1 MATYLPGMTDYIP
14 EIQEFQPDFNFY
26 AKSLQMS
33 QSKYDANHDRLSNLY
48 GSLLNSPMLREKNI
62 EERDQFFKVID
73 QDIKKMS
80 GMDLSKQQNVDS
92 ASAVFN
98 QMLDNKSIVKDMVWT
113 KNWQKQ
119 HQRADGFKNCVD
131 PTKCGGA
138 WWEEGVTALNYQADE
153 FKNATDDD
161 AMNMGNAQFT
171 PYQDVMGKAIKLA
184 KEAGLSIK
192 MDQKKGGYI
201 VTTKNGQ
208 ALMKP
213 LQSLFMGTLGKD
225 PAIKDYYKTKAY
237 VARKNWI
244 QSKIPEYGSL
254 EAAQQGYIDEITQQV
269 APKLKAE
276 QDQLDF
282 TTENATKERE
292 ILEEKI
298 RTQGTTEDSSLADV
312 YRQMVNEEAAY
323 NSSLEESKEATGNL
337 NVGLSQRATRA
348 ALSNI
353 DAAVGNGY
361 LTEDIGSAAYT
372 LAFKDFEQTMKVDP
386 YAMENVRQANRL
398 AMEKVRFQNKKAL
411 EGYKFDLDQYA
422 KKLESKGGLTSNV
435 PLIKDAMVGAVD
447 ITDDPQA
454 AWKEFEKEETQLR
467 NEISAPEKE
476 IAVEAMKLTQEKS
489 KAQGGAA
496 NEDLVRVM
504 DAIMLEFSDPSN
516 YKDDKSGSAIGATIR
531 KDPRYAKYNSMNSA
545 QKLKFAQSFDFNK
558 LEGLNGAVMDNIYD
572 DEIMPMIDMGTATN
586 QITRDYL
593 MPLWKESVD
602 KRMDIKNKNLYLD
615 NIDNWYEKQTSDVKA
630 KMRTNPEFAPY
641 IDMIDA
647 LVDDHG
653 NKKTKEE
660 FAKDYA
666 EQMRANAPATR
677 PRVENEYLRGA
688 ANMLAPGVA
697 GVANQQV
704 PVNKDEVYRDAYQEG
719 LLAYDGFESEEF
731 SMPAS
736 IWGSILGGAV
746 PGVGLAAGYGFA
758 EGDVPSTNIYELYK
772 TGWSKYASPAGVPS
786 YMKGAGSGATEKQMV
801 FPTVDPAEAMSVANI
816 GMNGFIKDVLQAGD
830 VSRRV
835 AMGGMTSE
843 LPEMGS
849 NAETLAILNQY
860 YTDFVT
866 RTNPKDKSRPIFNMS
881 YQNIAGGS
889 EDWTALNIKVDD
901 AYAKQFVGT
910 EKNPGLFYNKR
921 DKLTQ
926 NGMTL
931 YLKKD
936 AANNM
941 LYKNAR
947 KTSLDGAMD
956 WAGQVAITDYPE
968 TAKNLVI
975 KKKPTGGYTVTGS
988 VLAGIDD
995 QTGQQIW
1002 EPLGFDY
1009 NNPNVN
1015 VNTVVGEWRQLLA
1028 KAEPGNK
1035 YIREKYLREKGIT
1048 NPEGLLKQ

>member
-98 QMLDNKSIVKDMVWT
+98 QLLDNKSIVKDMVWT

-131 PTKCGGA
+131 PAKCGGA
-138 WWEEGVTALNYQADE
+138 WWEDGVTALNYQAEE

-161 AMNMGNAQFT
+161 AMNFGNAKFT
-171 PYQDVMGKAIKLA
+171 PYQDVMGKAVKMA
-184 KEAGLSIK
+184 KDAGLSIK

-201 VTTKNGQ
+201 ITTKNGQ

-213 LQSLFMGTLGKD
+213 LQDLFMGSLGKD

-237 VARKNWI
+237 VARKGWI

-254 EAAQQGYIDEITQQV
+254 EAAQQGYIDEITNQV
-269 APKLKAE
+269 APKMKRE

-298 RTQGTTEDSSLADV
+298 RTQGTTEDSSLAQV
-312 YRQMVNEEAAY
+312 YRDMVQEEAAY

-348 ALSNI
+348 TLANI
-353 DAAVGNGY
+353 DAAVGAGY
-361 LTEDIGSAAYT
+361 LTQDINNAAQT
-372 LAFKDFEQTMKVDP
+372 LAWKDAEQTMRVDP

-398 AMEKVRFQNKKAL
+398 SLEKIRFQNRKAI
-411 EGYKFDLDQYA
+411 EGYKFDLKQFA
-422 KKLESKGGLTSNV
+422 KQQEARGGLTSNV
-435 PLIKDAMVGAVD
+435 PLTKDAMVGAVD
-447 ITDDPQA
+447 VSNDPQA
-454 AWKEFEKEETQLR
+454 AWKEFQKDETQLR

-504 DAIMLEFSDPSN
+504 DAVMKEFANPLN
-516 YKDDKSGSAIGATIR
+516 YKDQKQVGAIQ
-531 KDPRYAKYNSMNSA
+531 KDPRFAKYNSMNSA

-593 MPLWKESVD
+593 MPLWKSSTN

-615 NIDNWYEKQTSDVKA
+615 NINNWYEKQTQDVKA
-630 KMRTNPEFAPY
+630 KMRTNPEFEPY

-647 LVDDHG
+647 LIDDRG

-660 FAKDYA
+660 FARDYA
-666 EQMRANAPATR
+666 EQMRAEAPATR
-677 PRVENEYLRGA
+677 PSIENEYLRGA
-688 ANMLAPGVA
+688 AHAVAPGAA
-697 GVANQQV
+697 GMQV
-704 PVNKDEVYRDAYQEG
+704 KVNKDDVYKQAYEEG

-731 SMPAS
+731 SIPAG
-736 IWGSILGGAV
+736 IWGSILGGPVA
-746 PGVGLAAGYGFA
+746 GVGGVGAGLLAA

-772 TGWSKYASPAGVPS
+772 TGWAKYADPAGVPS
-786 YMKGAGSGATEKQMV
+786 YMKGVGSVATEKQMV
-801 FPTVDPAEAMSVANI
+801 FPTVDPAEALSVANM
-816 GMNGFIKDVLQAGD
+816 GMNGFIKDVLQADAG
-830 VSRRV
+830 SRRV

-843 LPEMGS
+843 LPERGADS
-849 NAETLAILNQY
+849 ETLAILNQY

-881 YQNIAGGS
+881 YQNVAGGS
-889 EDWTALNIKVDD
+889 SDWTALNIKIDD

-910 EKNPGLFYNKR
+910 EKNPGLFYNQR
-921 DKLTQ
+921 NKLTQ

-941 LYKNAR
+941 LYKNAE

-956 WAGQVAITDYPE
+956 WAGQVAINDYPE
-968 TAKNLVI
+968 TTKNMVI

-995 QTGQQIW
+995 QTGKQIW

-1009 NNPNVN
+1009 NNANVN
-1015 VNTVVGEWRQLLA
+1015 VNNVVNEWRQLLA
-1028 KAEPGNK
+1028 KTEDGNR
-1035 YIREKYLREKGIT
+1035 YLREQYLREKGIT